1 MRDMDERP
9 DVFCFD
15 TIAEG
20 TEGRVLSSVATRMVS
35 ALDDDVTVSQIIES
49 IDHAHLRVSLAA
61 FM

>member
-20 TEGRVLSSVATRMVS
+20 MEGRVLLSVATRMVS
-35 ALDDDVTVSQIIES
+35 ALDDVTVSQIIES